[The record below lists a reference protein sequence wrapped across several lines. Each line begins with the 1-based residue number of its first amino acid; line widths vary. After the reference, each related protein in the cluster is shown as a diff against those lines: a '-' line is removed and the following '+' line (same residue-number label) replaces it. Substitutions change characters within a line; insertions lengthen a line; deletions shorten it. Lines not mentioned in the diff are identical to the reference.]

1 MHACLWLSC
10 TCSVFCTCDSIFVTV
25 APMCMCHDMCALLPL
40 PTIVAT
46 PTTTITAASGCAEM
60 EHSKLEYPRHTGK
73 SPRKYICIYDDMNIN
88 GMSCK
93 VHLPIMSMYNYENK
107 KWFFCIHLYKHTDS
121 SPSLYIYTGRPKR
134 GAIPV
139 SVNGSVIAMTTK
151 GKSFS

>member
-1 MHACLWLSC
+1 MSLAVMHLLCFLHVRFHIC
-10 TCSVFCTCDSIFVTV
+10 HGCSHVHVPWHVHV
-25 APMCMCHDMCALLPL
+25 AAASTM
-40 PTIVAT
+40 VAT
-46 PTTTITAASGCAEM
+46 PTTTFTAASGCAEM